1 MAQEIM
7 ESVATFE
14 EMKDE
19 AVRRMRAVKYFNPS
33 IREFSE
39 NNRIM
44 VNCPPY
50 GAHYYID
57 DFDDDGTDA
66 TERYRAER
74 LEALE
79 KIREWGYLPYAA
91 IIQITNIGYLT
102 TILYVS
108 KYKEEWDMEFEAWED
123 KPYFTTF
130 SYVINHD
137 DLICSEFGDVTVMP
151 TIAGGLKR
159 VY

>member
-1 MAQEIM
+1 MEQEIM

-14 EMKDE
+14 EMKNE

-39 NNRIM
+39 NDRIM

-66 TERYRAER
+66 TARYRTER

-108 KYKEEWDMEFEAWED
+108 KYKEEWDMEFDTYGDVGWL
-123 KPYFTTF
+123 TS
-130 SYVINHD
+130 SYVVNHSMPD
-137 DLICSEFGDVTVMP
+137 CSESGDVVVFP
-151 TIAGGLKR
+151 TIAGGLSRKF
-159 VY
+159 